1 MDFLRRLYFRNVPS
15 GEERGETDV
24 FVGYGKSKK
33 RANGDVYCLGV
44 RQGCNLSPTLFNIF
58 VNNVVDIFD
67 STCDPMIMG
76 SL

>member
-1 MDFLRRLYFRNVPS
+1 MFSQTTVKAKS
-15 GEERGETDV
+15 GVMAT
-24 FVGYGKSKK
+24 FTP
-33 RANGDVYCLGV
+33 LGV